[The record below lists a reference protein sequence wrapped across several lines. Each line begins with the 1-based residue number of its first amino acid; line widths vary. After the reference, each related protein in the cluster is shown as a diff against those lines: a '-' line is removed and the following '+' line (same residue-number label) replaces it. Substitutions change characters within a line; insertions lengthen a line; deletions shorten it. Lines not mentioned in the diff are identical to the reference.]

1 LTTRYIGKPIPQLDS
16 HLKVTG
22 AATYTFD
29 MDVPGQLYAKL
40 VVSNVPHARIVNIDT
55 SDAEKVPG
63 VVAIATGKDFP
74 FRLGI
79 YVGDRD
85 VLAIDKVRWVGHP
98 VAAVIAESIQAAE
111 EAAERV
117 EVEYDPLPAVFT
129 VEDALKPDAPLL
141 HEKLGE
147 YRVSPAFKPIPGT
160 NIANR
165 FELKHG
171 DVEEGFRE
179 ADLILE
185 EDYTMPHVS
194 HAFMETHSVI
204 AHYHKDGLIDVWT
217 SAQSPFATRYLMALS
232 LGIPIN
238 NIVIRVPFVGGGF
251 GGKAG
256 LGWEA
261 LVAMLSKKAGYRP
274 VKLVLSRREQFVSAA
289 VREGFKAHVK
299 AGFKKDGHIVA
310 YDARFIMD
318 AGGYADYT
326 VNVCRAAG
334 YSGEGSYEIHNVH
347 IESLA
352 VYTNKVC
359 TTAMRGFGYPESHWA
374 LEQVI
379 DHAAKELGIDPF
391 RIRLINLAKPGTST
405 TATGERLRSDAGD
418 PEKVLRTLVEGL
430 KFFEEPEQP
439 REPWKVRAK
448 GFALSLKG
456 PAQPP
461 NAAAAAII
469 KFNEDTSL
477 DLMVGTGSFGQGT
490 TTSLCMIAA
499 EEFGLPLE
507 KVRVSNLRSTDSVAY
522 TWQTVGSRGLFTDAN
537 ALLNAIRDA
546 KRQIVDMAKQVFRV
560 PEEDIVIDEGR
571 VSVRGRPWMSKP
583 LSDFVLGYTYE
594 NGNAIGGPIVG
605 KGTFMSILNSYLDP
619 DTGQGVPTIFHT
631 FGGTGVEVELDLL
644 TGEVRVVRAVQVYD
658 VGKAV
663 NRLLLDGQMDGGFI
677 MGQGTALYESIKF
690 DEQGWVMN
698 PNFTNYYLPRCK
710 DIPERVDKY
719 LVETP
724 QADGP
729 LGARGIGEM
738 VMIASAPAIANAIFN
753 RLGVKVSSLPMSP
766 ENVWRTLKEQR
777 PEVVERAMEEF
788 IKFRALEVKEV
799 SL

>member
-1 LTTRYIGKPIPQLDS
+1 LTDRYIGKPIPQLDS

-22 AATYTFD
+22 TAVYAFD
-29 MDVPGQLYAKL
+29 IDLPGMLYAKL
-40 VVSNVPHARIVNIDT
+40 VVSNIPHGKILSINTAE
-55 SDAEKVPG
+55 AEKVPG
-63 VVAIATGKDFP
+63 VVAIATGRDFP

-98 VAAVIAESIQAAE
+98 VAAVIAESMQAAE
-111 EAAERV
+111 EAAEKV
-117 EVEYDPLPAVFT
+117 EVEYEPLPSVFT
-129 VEDALKPDAPLL
+129 VEDALKPGAVLL

-147 YRVSPAFKPIPGT
+147 YRISPAFKPIPGT

-171 DVEEGFRE
+171 DVEEGFKE
-179 ADLILE
+179 ADLVLE
-185 EDYTMPHVS
+185 EDFKMPYVS
-194 HAFMETHSVI
+194 HAFMETQCVV
-204 AHYHKDGLIDVWT
+204 AHYHKDGIIEVWT

-232 LGIPIN
+232 LGIPVN
-238 NIVIRVPFVGGGF
+238 NIIIRVPFVGGGF

-261 LVAMLSKKAGYRP
+261 LGALLSKKAGYRP

-289 VREGFKAHVK
+289 VREAFQAHVK
-299 AGFKKDGHIVA
+299 AGFKKDGTITA
-310 YDARFIMD
+310 YDAKFVMD

-326 VNVCRAAG
+326 VNVSRTAG

-374 LEQVI
+374 LEQII
-379 DHAAKELGIDPF
+379 DHGAKKLGLDPYKV
-391 RIRLINLAKPGTST
+391 RLKNILKPGEST
-405 TATGERLRSDAGD
+405 TATGEKLRLDAGD
-418 PEKVLRTLVEGL
+418 PKKVLETVVQGL
-430 KFFEEPEQP
+430 KYFEKLEQP
-439 REPWKVRAK
+439 KEPWKMRAR

-456 PAQPP
+456 PSQPP
-461 NAAAAAII
+461 NAAASAII
-469 KFNEDTSL
+469 KFNEDTSI

-507 KVRVSNLRSTDSVAY
+507 KVRVSNLRSTDGVAY

-560 PEEDIVIDEGR
+560 PEEDVVIGDGN
-571 VSVRGRPWMSKP
+571 VYVRGRPWMSKP

-605 KGTFMSILNSYLDP
+605 KGVFMSIMNSYLDP
-619 DTGQGVPTIFHT
+619 DTGQVVPTIFHT
-631 FGGTGVEVELDLL
+631 FGGTGAEVELDLL

-663 NRLLLDGQMDGGFI
+663 NKLLLDGQMDGGFI
-677 MGQGTALYESIKF
+677 MGEGTALYESISF

-698 PNFTNYYLPRCK
+698 PNFTNYYVPRCK
-710 DIPERVDKY
+710 DIPDRVDKY

-729 LGARGIGEM
+729 FGARGIGEM
-738 VMIASAPAIANAIFN
+738 VMIASAPAIANALFN
-753 RLGVKVSSLPMSP
+753 SIGVEIHSLPMSP
-766 ENVWRTLKEQR
+766 QNVWKAIKEQR
-777 PEVVERAMEEF
+777 PELVDEAMKKF
-788 IKFRALEVKEV
+788 MQFRAVQVKEV
-799 SL
+799 SR